1 MTFMMK
7 KLFPKLNFWQKGII
21 FLDIMAITLLIAII
35 LINLNV
41 ASISQPY
48 IFADMEKLPPA
59 QTVLV
64 LGASVYRNQTLSDML
79 KDRADTA
86 IELYQAGK
94 IKNFL
99 VSGDNRQKNYNET
112 AAIQKYLL
120 GQGIPP
126 DKIFLDYAG
135 FDTYDSLYRARD
147 VFQAQSVVIATQN
160 FHLPRAVYIGRQL
173 GMEVYGFPA
182 DKQPYRNV
190 WLNILREKLA
200 NVKAWLDLNINSQPQ
215 FLGQVAPI
223 N

>member
-1 MTFMMK
+1 MAK
-7 KLFPKLNFWQKGII
+7 KFFPKLNFWQKGII
-21 FLDIMAITLLIAII
+21 FLDVMAISLLIAII

-48 IFADMEKLPPA
+48 IFTDLQKLPDS

-64 LGASVYRNQTLSDML
+64 LGASVYRNQILSDML

-94 IKNFL
+94 VKNFL

-112 AAIQKYLL
+112 AAMQKYLL
-120 GQGIPP
+120 GRGIPQ

-147 VFQAQSVVIATQN
+147 VFQTKDLIIATQN

-182 DKQPYRNV
+182 DKRLYRNV

-200 NVKAWLDLNINSQPQ
+200 NVKAWLDLNLSNKPQ
-215 FLGQVAPI
+215 FLGQVIPM

>member
-1 MTFMMK
+1 MAK
-7 KLFPKLNFWQKGII
+7 KFFPKLNFWQKSVI
-21 FLDIMAITLLIAII
+21 FLDVMAIALFIAII

-41 ASISQPY
+41 VSISQPY
-48 IFADMEKLPPA
+48 IFTDIEKLPNL

-64 LGASVYRNQTLSDML
+64 LGASVHRDQTLSDML

-86 IELYQAGK
+86 IELYRAGK
-94 IKNFL
+94 VKNFL

-112 AAIQKYLL
+112 AAIEKYLL
-120 GQGIPP
+120 GQGIPQ

-147 VFQAQSVVIATQN
+147 VFQAEKLVVATQN
-160 FHLPRAVYIGRQL
+160 FHLPRAVYLGRQL

-182 DKQPYRNV
+182 DKRPYRNI
-190 WLNILREKLA
+190 WLNIAREKLA
-200 NVKAWLDLNINSQPQ
+200 NIKAWLDININASPE
-215 FLGQVAPI
+215 FLGQVVPI

>member
-1 MTFMMK
+1 MK
-7 KLFPKLNFWQKGII
+7 KIFPKLNFWQKSII
-21 FLDIMAITLLIAII
+21 FLDVMAITLLIAVI

-48 IFADMEKLPPA
+48 IFTDLEKLPQS

-64 LGASVYRNQTLSDML
+64 LGASVYSNQTLSDML
-79 KDRADTA
+79 RDRADTA

-94 IKNFL
+94 VKNFL

-120 GQGIPP
+120 GQGIPQ

-147 VFQAQSVVIATQN
+147 VFQAKKVVIATQN

-173 GMEVYGFPA
+173 GMEVYGFSA
-182 DKQPYRNV
+182 DKRPYRNV
-190 WLNILREKLA
+190 WLNIAREKLA
-200 NVKAWLDLNINSQPQ
+200 NIKAWMDINLNNSPE
-215 FLGQVAPI
+215 FLGQVIPI

>member
-1 MTFMMK
+1 MAK
-7 KLFPKLNFWQKGII
+7 KFFPKLNFWQKVII
-21 FLDIMAITLLIAII
+21 FLDVMAIALFIAVI
-35 LINLNV
+35 LINLNA

-48 IFADMEKLPPA
+48 IFADIEKLPNS

-64 LGASVYRNQTLSDML
+64 LGASVFRDQTLSDML
-79 KDRADTA
+79 RDRADTA

-94 IKNFL
+94 VKSFL

-112 AAIQKYLL
+112 AAVQKYLL
-120 GQGIPP
+120 EQGIPQ

-135 FDTYDSLYRARD
+135 FDTYDSLYRARN
-147 VFQAQSVVIATQN
+147 VFQVNDLIVASQS

-173 GMEVYGFPA
+173 GLEVYGFPA
-182 DKQPYRNV
+182 DKHTYRNV

-200 NVKAWLDLNINSQPQ
+200 NVKAWLDLNINARPQ
-215 FLGQVAPI
+215 FLGQVIPI

>member
-1 MTFMMK
+1 MAK
-7 KLFPKLNFWQKGII
+7 KIFPKLNFWQKGII
-21 FLDIMAITLLIAII
+21 FLDVMAITLLIAVI

-41 ASISQPY
+41 ASISQTY
-48 IFADMEKLPPA
+48 IFTDLKKLPNS

-64 LGASVYRNQTLSDML
+64 LGASVYRNQILSDML
-79 KDRADTA
+79 RDRADTA
-86 IELYQAGK
+86 IELYQADK
-94 IKNFL
+94 VKNFL

-112 AAIQKYLL
+112 AAMQKYLL
-120 GQGIPP
+120 EQGIPP

-147 VFQAQSVVIATQN
+147 VFQAQSVVVATQN

-173 GMEVYGFPA
+173 GMEVYGFSA
-182 DKQPYRNV
+182 DKHTYRNV
-190 WLNILREKLA
+190 WLNITREKLA
-200 NVKAWLDLNINSQPQ
+200 NVKAWLDLNINAMPQ